1 MGKTIEEI
9 ASTTP
14 QAMLLDAI
22 RSSGKTLTE
31 ISVTAGWHLQ
41 NVSSLLHGR
50 SNVTA
55 KIAFL
60 LEKAVGP
67 EYLNGEELFLCR
79 CIHDYRKLKERNS

>member
-1 MGKTIEEI
+1 MKKTIEEI

-14 QAMLLDAI
+14 QAMLRDAI
-22 RSSGKTLTE
+22 KKSGKTLTE

-41 NVSSLLHGR
+41 NVSSLFHGR

-55 KIAFL
+55 KTAII
-60 LEKAVGP
+60 LEKAIGA
-67 EYLNGEELFLCR
+67 EYLSGEELFLCR